1 MRRKILIIKTTRTSL
16 YLSASYCQ
24 QYPTVTDPL
33 FTYFQVHPALL
44 PIFVDTFL
52 YHTYIQPDF
61 QSGWKAEQNL
71 PENKTLSRCKYFFLA
86 VFHSLPPRV
95 VFSKLCF
102 TFPRVKLSRSRIMKK
117 NLHPNLNNLTTLS
130 DKKKNSTLWQSFTA
144 FSRVSLLKKV
154 YILELGCEKTE
165 GFDRF
170 RTFLC
175 I

>member
-1 MRRKILIIKTTRTSL
+1 MRKNPHYKNHSNLTILICVLLSVVPYCNRSPIYIFSSSSSFTPDFCWHFSLSHIYTTRFSKR
-16 YLSASYCQ
+16 
-24 QYPTVTDPL
+24 
-33 FTYFQVHPALL
+33 
-44 PIFVDTFL
+44 
-52 YHTYIQPDF
+52 
-61 QSGWKAEQNL
+61 WKAEQNL

-117 NLHPNLNNLTTLS
+117 PSSQFKQS
-130 DKKKNSTLWQSFTA
+130 DNPIRQEKKFDSVVVFYCLFPC
-144 FSRVSLLKKV
+144 VPPKKV

>member
-61 QSGWKAEQNL
+61 QSGAKAEQNL

-117 NLHPNLNNLTTLS
+117 PSSQFKQS
-130 DKKKNSTLWQSFTA
+130 DNPIRQEKKFDSVVVFYCLFPC
-144 FSRVSLLKKV
+144 VPPKKSV
-154 YILELGCEKTE
+154 YT
-165 GFDRF
+165 
-170 RTFLC
+170 
-175 I
+175 